1 MSIHV
6 VYSGPRTMIQDK
18 GRMGYQNLG
27 FAPSGFMDRIGARR
41 ANLAVNNDET
51 EAVIEFC
58 VVGPSLYF
66 DAPANI
72 AVSGG
77 DFKIRIGEHFYEA
90 DRAVHVEAGHT
101 ANIITGTTGTFGYVA
116 VGGGLDIPLVMGSR
130 STNLRCGIGGYHGRA
145 LENGDVL
152 EMRNPRYAAQN
163 LSGRRLPERK
173 LTGPDEVFTARVVPG
188 PQEDSFTE
196 RGIRTFYESEYTVS
210 NLSDRMGFRLDGNEV
225 ETKNGSDIISDGI
238 VLGSI
243 QISGNGMPIVMMADR
258 QTTGG
263 YAKIATLINIDLP
276 QFAQLRPGQK
286 ARFVPVTVQE
296 AQRIY
301 RQFYEKWKKMKR
313 DLIDPLFDGRH
324 SV

>member
-1 MSIHV
+1 MGIHV
-6 VYSGPRTMIQDK
+6 VFSGPRTTIQDK

-41 ANLAVNNDET
+41 ANLAVNNDEL

-58 VVGPSLYF
+58 IVGPSLYF

-77 DFKIRIGEHFYEA
+77 DFKIRIGTHFYEA
-90 DRAVHVEAGHT
+90 DTAVHVEAGHT
-101 ANIITGTTGTFGYVA
+101 ANIITGEVGTFGYVA
-116 VGGGLDIPLVMGSR
+116 VGGGLDIPVIMGSR
-130 STNLRCGIGGYHGRA
+130 STNIRCGIGGFKGRA
-145 LENGDVL
+145 LENGDIL

-163 LSGRRLPERK
+163 LSNRRLPERK
-173 LTGPDEVFTARVVPG
+173 FTRMDEVLTVRVIPG
-188 PQEDSFTE
+188 PQEDAFTQK
-196 RGIRTFYESEYTVS
+196 GLDTFYGSEYTVS
-210 NLSDRMGFRLDGNEV
+210 NLSDRMGFRMDGNEV

-243 QISGNGMPIVMMADR
+243 QISGNGKPIVMMADR

-263 YAKIATLINIDLP
+263 YAKIATIINVDLP

-286 ARFVPVTVQE
+286 VRFVPVTVQE
-296 AQRIY
+296 AQKVLRC
-301 RQFYEKWKKMKR
+301 FYEEWETMKR
-313 DLIDPLFDGRH
+313 GLIGPLFEGRH
-324 SV
+324 SI